1 MKQTNRILAR
11 KHCHV
16 APAALAFLLVLVAS
30 FAVQAQTTSTNI
42 AIGSTVIQPTVKHL
56 GMNLAMHNYWD
67 SGQMMQ
73 NLVLENPGF
82 EGEIYQSVI
91 ECASGTTTTCV
102 DSVSSSWPTG
112 FWNGA
117 TFEFFYGAANGATGT
132 ISNYTAAGG
141 QGGTLTFAS
150 PIDVAPANGDFV
162 IVRQTVPGNAAAGWW
177 TSTSGNGA
185 ITTNTTDLPPGTT
198 GSQTIA
204 LSAPTANDSAVLD
217 SYFDSTAGRSFIQL
231 DGSFQVSFLAK
242 GTGGSNSVAVW

>member
-82 EGEIYQSVI
+82 EGEIYQSIIQCV
-91 ECASGTTTTCV
+91 SGTTTTCV
-102 DSVSSSWPTG
+102 DSDSYSIWPAG

-117 TFEFFYGAANGATGT
+117 TFEFFYGAANGATGK
-132 ISNYTAAGG
+132 ISNYTAAAGG
-141 QGGTLTFAS
+141 EGGTLTFAS
-150 PIDVAPANGDFV
+150 PIGLAPA
-162 IVRQTVPGNAAAGWW
+162 
-177 TSTSGNGA
+177 
-185 ITTNTTDLPPGTT
+185 
-198 GSQTIA
+198 
-204 LSAPTANDSAVLD
+204 
-217 SYFDSTAGRSFIQL
+217 
-231 DGSFQVSFLAK
+231 
-242 GTGGSNSVAVW
+242 